1 MGAVADDHEGA
12 AVQGTFAFRVGDEQF
27 HVTLGDGPARVRL
40 GVPPTAPVASVATD
54 PGTFFALA
62 SGGRTAV
69 EAVAGGDAAVD
80 GDPAA
85 VSALFEVFRL
95 PAPAAV

>member
-1 MGAVADDHEGA
+1 M
-12 AVQGTFAFRVGDEQF
+12 GDEQF

-40 GVPPTAPVASVATD
+40 GVPPAAPVASVVTD

-62 SGGRTAV
+62 TGGRTPA
-69 EAVAGGDAAVD
+69 EALAGGDATVD
-80 GDPAA
+80 GDPVA